1 MRSMLRSTAVVGLL
15 LTLAFSLTGCVHLD
29 RNVALNSDGSGTYT
43 LTMGLSEQLVSMA
56 GDQISTSMDQFG
68 AKVKSQGG
76 SYRHYDDT
84 GYSYWAYTRPFK
96 SIDELNQLAQESP
109 QSGANLGAGSSLP
122 VAPTSPSQD
131 TLHFSQQ
138 SGFLTNT
145 FHVTGHMSMVMPT
158 PPPSADSG
166 MPDVSQ
172 YLKDMRESF
181 SITMPGSIS
190 SHKGG
195 DINGNT
201 VTYTV
206 HYGEETDIDVVG
218 GGLNTA
224 LLLPIGGGILVIV
237 LLIVGGVIFWR
248 MRGGKHAEQPV
259 VEPVPAFVPAGSDA
273 PTMPGTDALP
283 Q

>member
-15 LTLAFSLTGCVHLD
+15 LTLALSLTGCMHLD

-43 LTMGLSEQLVSMA
+43 LTMGLSEQLVSLA
-56 GDQISTSMDQFG
+56 SDQISTSMDQFG

-96 SIDELNQLAQESP
+96 SIDELNTLAQETP
-109 QSGANLGAGSSLP
+109 QTGTNASADPSLP
-122 VAPTSPSQD
+122 STPTLTSQD

-138 SGFLTNT
+138 SGFLSNT
-145 FHVTGHMSMVMPT
+145 FHVTGHMSMVMPST
-158 PPPSADSG
+158 PSTDG
-166 MPDVSQ
+166 MPDASQ

-181 SITMPGSIS
+181 AITMPGSIS

-195 DINGNT
+195 VVNGNT
-201 VTYTV
+201 ITYTV

-224 LLLPIGGGILVIV
+224 LLLPIGGGILVV
-237 LLIVGGVIFWR
+237 LLLIVGGVIFWR
-248 MRGGKHAEQPV
+248 MRSGKRAEQPA
-259 VEPVPAFVPAGSDA
+259 VEPMPAFVPAGSDA

>member
-15 LTLAFSLTGCVHLD
+15 LTLALSLTGCVHLD

-56 GDQISTSMDQFG
+56 SDQISTNMDQFG
-68 AKVKSQGG
+68 AKVKSEGG

-96 SIDELNQLAQESP
+96 SIDELNKLAQETPQTGASP
-109 QSGANLGAGSSLP
+109 SADPSLAG
-122 VAPTSPSQD
+122 APTPTSQD
-131 TLHFSQQ
+131 TLRFSQQ
-138 SGFLTNT
+138 SGFLSNT
-145 FHVTGHMSMVMPT
+145 FHVTGHMSMVMPST
-158 PPPSADSG
+158 PSTDG

-181 SITMPGSIS
+181 TITMPGSIS

-195 DINGNT
+195 VVNGNT
-201 VTYTV
+201 ITYTV

-224 LLLPIGGGILVIV
+224 MLLPIGGGVLVAL

-248 MRGGKHAEQPV
+248 MRSGKRAKQPAA
-259 VEPVPAFVPAGSDA
+259 EPVPAFVAAQSDA
-273 PTMPGTDALP
+273 PTVPGTDTLP

>member
-1 MRSMLRSTAVVGLL
+1 MRSILRSTAVVGLL
-15 LTLAFSLTGCVHLD
+15 LTLALSLTGCVHLD

-84 GYSYWAYTRPFK
+84 GYSYWSYTRPFK

-109 QSGANLGAGSSLP
+109 QSGANLGAGAPLP

-131 TLHFSQQ
+131 TLHFSEQ
-138 SGFLTNT
+138 SGFLSNT

-158 PPPSADSG
+158 PPSSSDTG

-181 SITMPGSIS
+181 SITMPGSLT

-195 DINGNT
+195 VVNGNT

-224 LLLPIGGGILVIV
+224 LLLPIGGGVLVVV

-248 MRGGKHAEQPV
+248 MRGGKRAEQPS
-259 VEPVPAFVPAGSDA
+259 VEPTPAFVPAGNDT